1 MAGDDV
7 RSSDDAPEEPEDE
20 SASGTSAFYGPSS
33 TIAFLRQVL
42 RSIDVGE
49 VSGES
54 MSNAE
59 SHVGRIKPEHS
70 PPSSLFCK
78 GTGPSVM
85 AAIEDD
91 LYVLP
96 NSAST
101 ITLVKNFFRG
111 YGSMNPFLDEML
123 FMRVNVMGVYESRQR
138 PKASRLALLNMVLAI
153 GSATSIDRSCPAE
166 WKIQLSKRFCQRAR
180 GLYVVDILQVM
191 DLELDK

>member
-7 RSSDDAPEEPEDE
+7 CSSDDAPEEPEDE

-42 RSIDVGE
+42 RRIDVGE

-166 WKIQLSKRFCQRAR
+166 RKIQLSKRFCQRAR